1 VKVFL
6 HKAFGLSWWVL
17 FQSIGHIG
25 HELCHYIMSLL
36 MFTKPQGINIDAF
49 EWNEAELEWHIHFS
63 VTSSVSVSPTASYF
77 DFKCR
82 IAYLRML
89 LVSIA
94 PLIGLALV
102 LLMSSWYWTEW
113 HWIIKAFVAMHCLPF
128 LLSDD
133 DRTHA
138 THLFQSIFQKEKH
151 LPEHEE

>member
-1 VKVFL
+1 
-6 HKAFGLSWWVL
+6 
-17 FQSIGHIG
+17 
-25 HELCHYIMSLL
+25 